1 MNTLSHNR
9 LVDNLIE
16 AYVDW
21 REAADRVNDSYDS
34 WARGTGGLTC
44 FAFAVY
50 LAALDEEEKS
60 AEVYAGLVQRVGKL
74 PWQKG
79 PQTEPARSAGR
90 LRLP

>member
-1 MNTLSHNR
+1 MNTVSHTR

-21 REAADRVNDSYDS
+21 REAADRVNDSYGL
-34 WARGTGGLTC
+34 WARDTGGHSR
-44 FAFAVY
+44 FAFALY
-50 LAALDEEEKS
+50 RIALDEEEKC
-60 AEVYAGLVQRVGKL
+60 AEVYAGLVQWVGKL